1 MILYHGTDSKN
12 LDSILARG
20 LLPRKFTGNKVY
32 GGEFASNDSFT
43 YLTRWN
49 PVAHA
54 YSIDENSPL
63 ILKVDVDENDLYPD
77 EDFIEREL
85 SWESIVKTGKAW
97 EGKISEIDVSQFK
110 DKWWLSYNVFGSV
123 AIREVPPEKIVDH
136 IVLDPSDFDY
146 HCGLG
151 AQGNQLIPNLKD
163 HIHIADGNHVK
174 RCIKRLEM
182 LFNEGWDAVKK
193 DILRERPS
201 LALTL
206 PKPTEQI
213 RVRGR
218 RLRVLLKPTYP
229 FYVYICDEWKENFPI
244 KFPTLDKNFSKLVQ
258 VPLNEVG
265 GK

>member
-1 MILYHGTDSKN
+1 MVILYHGTDSKN

-32 GGEFASNDSFT
+32 GGEFSSNDSFT

-54 YSIDENSPL
+54 YTIDENSPL
-63 ILKVDVDENDLYPD
+63 ILKVEVDETDLYPD
-77 EDFIEREL
+77 EDFIERL
-85 SWESIVKTGKAW
+85 HFMATGVPGNTSAFDIT
-97 EGKISEIDVSQFK
+97 EYK
-110 DKWWLSYNVFGSV
+110 DQWKLSYERFGNV
-123 AIREVPPEKIVDH
+123 AIREVPPEKIVAH
-136 IVLDPSDFDY
+136 TVLDPSDFDY
-146 HCGLG
+146 HCGIG
-151 AQGNQLIPNLKD
+151 AQGNQLIFDIKNEL
-163 HIHIADGNHVK
+163 HFMSGNIVK
-174 RCIKRLEM
+174 KYIKRLDL
-182 LFNEGWDAVKK
+182 LFSEGWEAVKK
-193 DILRERPS
+193 DILKERPS

-213 RVRGR
+213 RVRGK

-244 KFPTLDKNFSKLVQ
+244 KFPTLDTNFSKLVQ